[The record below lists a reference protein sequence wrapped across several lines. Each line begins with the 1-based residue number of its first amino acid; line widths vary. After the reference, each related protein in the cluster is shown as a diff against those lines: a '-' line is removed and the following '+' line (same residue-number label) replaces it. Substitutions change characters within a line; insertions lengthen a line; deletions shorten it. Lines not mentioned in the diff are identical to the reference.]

1 MVFTNLGANEK
12 DAFFSLLD
20 EYFASRPEIFG
31 NSEAESSSS
40 GAASAAAAARNALA
54 ANPEATS
61 KFISGGL
68 RSVGQGL
75 PKSSPY
81 SAAAS
86 NPDIANA
93 VGRLGAAAASSPPPI
108 LPRRGTS
115 ETQSPSTPSSNNTT
129 ANLKSVR
136 TFGSNVD
143 TTSAKGM
150 FSSIRNSGKGAKG
163 PPLVPSAL
171 APAPNKWGPPPP
183 RGVATP
189 PSQEEPEPEPEEE
202 EEEEAAQGEWA
213 EALYDYDSTDPGDLR
228 IRANQNVW
236 VTERT
241 SDDWWTG
248 EFEGK
253 TGLFPA
259 SYVKIL

>member
-31 NSEAESSSS
+31 NSEAESSS
-40 GAASAAAAARNALA
+40 GAASAAAAARGALA

-61 KFISGGL
+61 RFISGGL
-68 RSVGQGL
+68 RQVGQGL

-93 VGRLGAAAASSPPPI
+93 IGRMGAAAASNPAPPT
-108 LPRRGTS
+108 LPRRGTA
-115 ETQSPSTPSSNNTT
+115 ESPPPSAPSPNNT
-129 ANLKSVR
+129 AAGLKTGR
-136 TFGSNVD
+136 KIGDVD
-143 TTSAKGM
+143 TMSAKGA
-150 FSSIRNSGKGAKG
+150 FSSIVSSKKPNAMPVIPAAFA
-163 PPLVPSAL
+163 PPK
-171 APAPNKWGPPPP
+171 NKWGPPPT
-183 RGVATP
+183 RGAATP
-189 PSQEEPEPEPEEE
+189 PSQEEPE
-202 EEEEAAQGEWA
+202 EEEAEEEVAQGEWA
-213 EALYDYDSTDPGDLR
+213 EALYDYDSKDPGDLQ

>member
-1 MVFTNLGANEK
+1 MVFTNLGTNEK

-40 GAASAAAAARNALA
+40 GAVSAAAAARNALA

-93 VGRLGAAAASSPPPI
+93 VGRMGAAAASHPPPTI
-108 LPRRGTS
+108 PRRGTS
-115 ETQSPSTPSSNNTT
+115 ESQPPSTPSANNT
-129 ANLKSVR
+129 AAGLKSVR
-136 TFGSNVD
+136 KFGSDVD
-143 TTSAKGM
+143 TTSAKNM
-150 FSSIRNSGKGAKG
+150 FSSIRNSGKKG
-163 PPLVPSAL
+163 NSPPMTPPAL
-171 APAPNKWGPPPP
+171 APPKNKWGPPPS
-183 RGVATP
+183 RGAVTP
-189 PSQEEPEPEPEEE
+189 PPQEPEEE
-202 EEEEAAQGEWA
+202 EGEEEAAQGEWA
-213 EALYDYDSTDPGDLR
+213 EAMYDYDSTDPGDLG

>member
-31 NSEAESSSS
+31 GSEAESNS
-40 GAASAAAAARNALA
+40 GASAAASAAHRALA

-61 KFISGGL
+61 KFLAGGL
-68 RSVGQGL
+68 RSVGQNT
-75 PKSSPY
+75 PKSSPF

-86 NPDIANA
+86 NPDISNA
-93 VGRLGAAAASSPPPI
+93 VGRMGAAAISNAPPPT
-108 LPRRGTS
+108 LPRRGTAES
-115 ETQSPSTPSSNNTT
+115 PPPPST
-129 ANLKSVR
+129 ANSAASLKSVR
-136 TFGSNVD
+136 KFGSDVD
-143 TTSAKGM
+143 TTSAKNM
-150 FSSIRNSGKGAKG
+150 FTSIRTAGKTKHNTPIV
-163 PPLVPSAL
+163 PPAF
-171 APAPNKWGPPPP
+171 APPENKWGSPPP
-183 RGVATP
+183 RGGAAASP
-189 PSQEEPEPEPEEE
+189 PSYEEPEDAE
-202 EEEEAAQGEWA
+202 EEEEAEGEWA
-213 EALYDYDSTDPGDLR
+213 EALYDYDSTDPGDLQ
-228 IRANQNVW
+228 IKANQNVW

-248 EFEGK
+248 EFQGK

>member
-31 NSEAESSSS
+31 NSDEAESSS

-54 ANPEATS
+54 ANPQATS

-68 RSVGQGL
+68 RQAGQGL

-93 VGRLGAAAASSPPPI
+93 VGRMGAAAVSSPPPT
-108 LPRRGTS
+108 LPRRGTGA
-115 ETQSPSTPSSNNTT
+115 ESPPSSTPSVNNST

-136 TFGSNVD
+136 KIGSDVD
-143 TTSAKGM
+143 TTSAKNM
-150 FSSIRNSGKGAKG
+150 FSSIRNAGKST
-163 PPLVPSAL
+163 PNVPIVAPAL
-171 APAPNKWGPPPP
+171 APPKNKWGPPPT
-183 RGVATP
+183 RGAASP
-189 PSQEEPEPEPEEE
+189 PAQEEPEPEEE
-202 EEEEAAQGEWA
+202 EEEEAQGEWA
-213 EALYDYDSTDPGDLR
+213 EALYDYDSKDPGDLQ

>member
-1 MVFTNLGANEK
+1 MVFNNLGANEK

-31 NSEAESSSS
+31 NSDQQP
-40 GAASAAAAARNALA
+40 SAAHRALA
-54 ANPEATS
+54 SNAEGAS
-61 KFISGGL
+61 KLISAGL
-68 RSVGQGL
+68 RQTG
-75 PKSSPY
+75 SPY

-86 NPDIANA
+86 NPDISNA
-93 VGRLGAAAASSPPPI
+93 VGRIGSAALAPSV
-108 LPRRGTS
+108 PRRGTA
-115 ETQSPSTPSSNNTT
+115 EPPPPPTTSSV

-136 TFGSNVD
+136 KFGSDVD
-143 TTSAKGM
+143 TTSAKNM
-150 FSSIRNSGKGAKG
+150 FSSIRHAGKSA
-163 PPLVPSAL
+163 PSAPPI
-171 APAPNKWGPPPP
+171 APPAFAARKTPYGPPPVRSGAP
-183 RGVATP
+183 ATP
-189 PSQEEPEPEPEEE
+189 PSQEEPEEEAEEE
-202 EEEEAAQGEWA
+202 QAQGEWA
-213 EALYDYDSTDPGDLR
+213 EALYDYDSTDPGDLQ

>member
-31 NSEAESSSS
+31 NAEAESSSS
-40 GAASAAAAARNALA
+40 GAAASAAATAARNALA

-93 VGRLGAAAASSPPPI
+93 VGRLGAAAASNPPPTF
-108 LPRRGTS
+108 PRRGTADS
-115 ETQSPSTPSSNNTT
+115 PPPSTSSTSNTT
-129 ANLKSVR
+129 AGLQPVKRSILP
-136 TFGSNVD
+136 
-143 TTSAKGM
+143 
-150 FSSIRNSGKGAKG
+150 SIRKTPNA
-163 PPLVPSAL
+163 PPPR
-171 APAPNKWGPPPP
+171 APAAFAPTKNKWGPPPA
-183 RGVATP
+183 RGAVTS
-189 PSQEEPEPEPEEE
+189 PSQEEPEEEE
-202 EEEEAAQGEWA
+202 AEEEAAQGEWA

-236 VTERT
+236 ITERT

-248 EFEGK
+248 EFEGE

>member
-31 NSEAESSSS
+31 NSEAESSS
-40 GAASAAAAARNALA
+40 GTSAAAGAAHRALA

-61 KFISGGL
+61 KFISAGL
-68 RSVGQGL
+68 RHAGQTA

-93 VGRLGAAAASSPPPI
+93 VGRLSAASLSSTAPS
-108 LPRRGTS
+108 LPRRGAAES
-115 ETQSPSTPSSNNTT
+115 PPPPSTSST

-136 TFGSNVD
+136 KFGSDVD
-143 TTSAKGM
+143 TTSAKNM
-150 FSSIRNSGKGAKG
+150 FSSIRHAGKTPETTLIT
-163 PPLVPSAL
+163 PPAF
-171 APAPNKWGPPPP
+171 APRKNTYGPPPG
-183 RGVATP
+183 RAGAAAATP
-189 PSQEEPEPEPEEE
+189 PPAQEEE
-202 EEEEAAQGEWA
+202 EEEEEEEAQGEWA
-213 EALYDYDSTDPGDLR
+213 EALYDYDSAAAGDLQ

>member
-1 MVFTNLGANEK
+1 MVFSNLGTNEK
-12 DAFFSLLD
+12 NAFFSLLD

-31 NSEAESSSS
+31 NSETESSS
-40 GAASAAAAARNALA
+40 GAATSAAASAAHRALA

-68 RSVGQGL
+68 RQVGAGL

-86 NPDIANA
+86 NPNLANA
-93 VGRLGAAAASSPPPI
+93 VGRMGATAISNAPPA
-108 LPRRGTS
+108 LPRRGAS
-115 ETQSPSTPSSNNTT
+115 ETSDSEPAPSNT
-129 ANLKSVR
+129 AAGLKSVR
-136 TFGSNVD
+136 RIGSDVD
-143 TTSAKGM
+143 ASSATNISTSICSPK
-150 FSSIRNSGKGAKG
+150 
-163 PPLVPSAL
+163 
-171 APAPNKWGPPPP
+171 NKWGPPPA
-183 RGVATP
+183 RGSVTP
-189 PSQEEPEPEPEEE
+189 PSQEEEEEE
-202 EEEEAAQGEWA
+202 EEEEAAEGEWA
-213 EALYDYDSTDPGDLR
+213 EALYDYDSKDPGDLR

-248 EFEGK
+248 EFQGK

>member
-1 MVFTNLGANEK
+1 MVFTNLGGNEK

-31 NSEAESSSS
+31 NSEGESSSS
-40 GAASAAAAARNALA
+40 AAASAAHRAIA
-54 ANPEATS
+54 ANPEGRIQIHFWRLAPS
-61 KFISGGL
+61 
-68 RSVGQGL
+68 R
-75 PKSSPY
+75 PKPPLNQ
-81 SAAAS
+81 AS
-86 NPDIANA
+86 NPDISNA
-93 VGRLGAAAASSPPPI
+93 VGRMGAASLSSTAPS
-108 LPRRGTS
+108 LPRRGTGD
-115 ETQSPSTPSSNNTT
+115 STPPPSANSA

-136 TFGSNVD
+136 KFGSNVD
-143 TTSAKGM
+143 TTSATGM
-150 FSSIRNSGKGAKG
+150 FSSIRNSGKTTHT
-163 PPLVPSAL
+163 VPIVAPAL
-171 APAPNKWGPPPP
+171 APRKNTYGPPPG
-183 RGVATP
+183 RAGAAVP
-189 PSQEEPEPEPEEE
+189 PPAHEEPEEE
-202 EEEEAAQGEWA
+202 EEQEEESAEGEWA
-213 EALYDYDSTDPGDLR
+213 EALYDYDSKDPGDLQ

>member
-31 NSEAESSSS
+31 NSEGESTNSAATSA
-40 GAASAAAAARNALA
+40 AASAAHRALA

-61 KFISGGL
+61 RFISTGL
-68 RSVGQGL
+68 RQAGQNL
-75 PKSSPY
+75 PKLSPY

-86 NPDIANA
+86 NPDISNA
-93 VGRLGAAAASSPPPI
+93 IGRMGAASLSNTAPPT
-108 LPRRGTS
+108 LPRRGTDES
-115 ETQSPSTPSSNNTT
+115 SPPATSST

-136 TFGSNVD
+136 KFGSDID
-143 TTSAKGM
+143 TTSSKNM
-150 FSSIRNSGKGAKG
+150 FSSIRNSGKPVTHT
-163 PPLVPSAL
+163 PPI
-171 APAPNKWGPPPP
+171 APPAFAPRKNAYGPPPGRTGTP
-183 RGVATP
+183 VATP
-189 PSQEEPEPEPEEE
+189 PAQEEDEEE
-202 EEEEAAQGEWA
+202 EAQGEWA
-213 EALYDYDSTDPGDLR
+213 EALYDYDSTDPGDLQ
-228 IRANQNVW
+228 IKANQNVW

-248 EFEGK
+248 EFQGK

>member
-1 MVFTNLGANEK
+1 MVFTNLGTNEK

-31 NSEAESSSS
+31 NSEAETNPGSSA
-40 GAASAAAAARNALA
+40 AASAAHRALA

-61 KFISGGL
+61 RFLASGL
-68 RSVGQGL
+68 RSVGQAA

-81 SAAAS
+81 AAAAS

-93 VGRLGAAAASSPPPI
+93 IGRLGAASISHTAPPPT
-108 LPRRGTS
+108 LPRRGTA
-115 ETQSPSTPSSNNTT
+115 ESPPPPTTSSA

-136 TFGSNVD
+136 KFGSDVD
-143 TTSAKGM
+143 TTSAKNM
-150 FSSIRNSGKGAKG
+150 FSSIRTAGKTPQA
-163 PPLVPSAL
+163 PPPITPPAF
-171 APAPNKWGPPPP
+171 APRKNAYGPPPS
-183 RGVATP
+183 RAAAAAATP
-189 PSQEEPEPEPEEE
+189 PAQEEEAEEE
-202 EEEEAAQGEWA
+202 EAQGEWA
-213 EALYDYDSTDPGDLR
+213 EALYDYDSTDAGDLQ

-241 SDDWWTG
+241 SNDWWTG
-248 EFEGK
+248 EFQGK

>member
-1 MVFTNLGANEK
+1 MVFSNLGANEK

-31 NSEAESSSS
+31 NSDDSTT
-40 GAASAAAAARNALA
+40 SAATSAAHRALA
-54 ANPEATS
+54 SNPEATS
-61 KFISGGL
+61 RLISAGL
-68 RSVGQGL
+68 RQAGQGL

-81 SAAAS
+81 ATAAS
-86 NPDIANA
+86 NPDISNA
-93 VGRLGAAAASSPPPI
+93 VGRMGAASLSSTAPSFPRRGAGESSISPPPT
-108 LPRRGTS
+108 TS
-115 ETQSPSTPSSNNTT
+115 SI
-129 ANLKSVR
+129 ANLKTVR
-136 TFGSNVD
+136 TIGSDVD
-143 TTSAKGM
+143 TTSAKNM
-150 FSSIRNSGKGAKG
+150 FSSIRHAGKAT
-163 PPLVPSAL
+163 PPQPRVPAGL
-171 APAPNKWGPPPP
+171 APPPNKYGPPPA
-183 RGVATP
+183 RTAAAVVTP
-189 PSQEEPEPEPEEE
+189 PAHEEPEEE
-202 EEEEAAQGEWA
+202 AEEEEEAQGEWA
-213 EALYDYDSTDPGDLR
+213 EALYDYDSADPGDLQ

>member
-1 MVFTNLGANEK
+1 MVFTNLGVNEK

-31 NSEAESSSS
+31 NSEGGESSSS
-40 GAASAAAAARNALA
+40 AAASAAHRAIA
-54 ANPEATS
+54 ANPEAAS

-68 RSVGQGL
+68 RQVGQNL

-81 SAAAS
+81 AAAAS
-86 NPDIANA
+86 NPDISNA
-93 VGRLGAAAASSPPPI
+93 VGRMGAASLSSTAPS
-108 LPRRGTS
+108 LPRRGTGD
-115 ETQSPSTPSSNNTT
+115 STPPPSNS
-129 ANLKSVR
+129 AGNLKSVR
-136 TFGSNVD
+136 TFGSDVD
-143 TTSAKGM
+143 TTSAKNM
-150 FSSIRNSGKGAKG
+150 FSSLRGSGKATHNTPIV
-163 PPLVPSAL
+163 PPAL
-171 APAPNKWGPPPP
+171 APPKNKYGPPPGRAAAP
-183 RGVATP
+183 AP
-189 PSQEEPEPEPEEE
+189 PPAPEEPEEE
-202 EEEEAAQGEWA
+202 EEEEQTAQGEWA
-213 EALYDYDSTDPGDLR
+213 EALYDYDSTDPGDLQ

-253 TGLFPA
+253 SGLFPA

>member
-31 NSEAESSSS
+31 SSEAESSSGTS
-40 GAASAAAAARNALA
+40 GAVAAAHRALA

-61 KFISGGL
+61 RFISGGL
-68 RSVGQGL
+68 RSAAQNA

-93 VGRLGAAAASSPPPI
+93 VGRLGAASLSNTAPPT
-108 LPRRGTS
+108 LPRRGTA
-115 ETQSPSTPSSNNTT
+115 ESPPPPTTSSTAS
-129 ANLKSVR
+129 LKSVR
-136 TFGSNVD
+136 KFGSDVD
-143 TTSAKGM
+143 TTSAKNM
-150 FSSIRNSGKGAKG
+150 FSSIRNSGKQ
-163 PPLVPSAL
+163 PPPAVPI
-171 APAPNKWGPPPP
+171 APPAFAPRKNAYGPPPGRAGGP
-183 RGVATP
+183 AATP
-189 PSQEEPEPEPEEE
+189 PAQEEEPEEE
-202 EEEEAAQGEWA
+202 EAEEEAQGEWA
-213 EALYDYDSTDPGDLR
+213 EALYDYDSTDAGDLQ

-248 EFEGK
+248 EFQGK

>member
-31 NSEAESSSS
+31 NSEAESSS
-40 GAASAAAAARNALA
+40 GAAAASAAAAARGALA
-54 ANPEATS
+54 AHPEATS
-61 KFISGGL
+61 RFISGGL
-68 RSVGQGL
+68 RQVGQGL

-93 VGRLGAAAASSPPPI
+93 IGRMGAAAASNPSPALPRRETAESPPP
-108 LPRRGTS
+108 
-115 ETQSPSTPSSNNTT
+115 ETLSNNTT
-129 ANLKSVR
+129 AGLKPVQR
-136 TFGSNVD
+136 KF
-143 TTSAKGM
+143 
-150 FSSIRNSGKGAKG
+150 FSGKSKPSIPAA
-163 PPLVPSAL
+163 PPAF
-171 APAPNKWGPPPP
+171 APPKNKWGPPPT
-183 RGVATP
+183 RGAATP
-189 PSQEEPEPEPEEE
+189 PSQEEPEEEEAEEE
-202 EEEEAAQGEWA
+202 EAQGEWA
-213 EALYDYDSTDPGDLR
+213 EALYDYDSKDPGDLR
-228 IRANQNVW
+228 IRANENVW

>member
-31 NSEAESSSS
+31 NSEAETDS
-40 GAASAAAAARNALA
+40 GTSAAASAAHRALA
-54 ANPEATS
+54 ANPEAAS
-61 KFISGGL
+61 RFVSAGL
-68 RSVGQGL
+68 RHAGQNA

-81 SAAAS
+81 AAAAS

-93 VGRLGAAAASSPPPI
+93 VGRLGAASLSHTAPPPS
-108 LPRRGTS
+108 LPRRGTAES
-115 ETQSPSTPSSNNTT
+115 PPPPSTSST

-136 TFGSNVD
+136 KFGSDVD
-143 TTSAKGM
+143 TTSAKNM
-150 FSSIRNSGKGAKG
+150 FSSIRNSGKPATVT
-163 PPLVPSAL
+163 PPA
-171 APAPNKWGPPPP
+171 APPAFAPRKNTYGPPPG
-183 RGVATP
+183 RTAAATP
-189 PSQEEPEPEPEEE
+189 PAQEEEEEE
-202 EEEEAAQGEWA
+202 EEEEAEEEAQGEWA
-213 EALYDYDSTDPGDLR
+213 EALYDYDSADAGDLQ

-248 EFEGK
+248 EFQGK